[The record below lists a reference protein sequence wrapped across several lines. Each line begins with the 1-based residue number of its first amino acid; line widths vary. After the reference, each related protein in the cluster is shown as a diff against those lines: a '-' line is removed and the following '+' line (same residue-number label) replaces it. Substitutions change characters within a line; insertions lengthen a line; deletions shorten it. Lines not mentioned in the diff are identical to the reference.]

1 MFNLQGR
8 VAVITGASSGLG
20 MQMAHGLA
28 EQGADVVLLAR
39 REDRL
44 RKVAEDIEGQYGVKA
59 YPIPCDV
66 TQLASVQA
74 AVQAAL
80 NRFGKVDILINNAGI
95 GSVMP
100 AEKMDD
106 EVWEHNLSVDLTGV
120 FRTAREFG
128 KVMLEAGYGRIINI
142 SSMYGM
148 VGNSATPASAY
159 HAAKGG
165 VVNLTRALAAEW
177 ADRGVTVNCICPGY
191 FETELTADTLKTEEF
206 KAYMER
212 TVPLKR
218 YGNSGELNS
227 AACFLAA
234 DESSYVTG
242 AILPID
248 GGYTCV

>member
-20 MQMAHGLA
+20 TQMAHGLA
-28 EQGADVVLLAR
+28 AQGADVVLLAR
-39 REDRL
+39 REDKL
-44 RKVAEDIEGQYGVKA
+44 RKVAEDIESKYGVKA
-59 YPIPCDV
+59 HPIACDV

-74 AVQAAL
+74 AVQATL
-80 NRFGKVDILINNAGI
+80 DQFGKVDILINNAGI
-95 GSVMP
+95 GSVVP
-100 AEKMDD
+100 AEKMED
-106 EVWEHNLSVDLTGV
+106 EVWEHNLSIDLTGV

-148 VGNSATPASAY
+148 VGNSAAPASAY

-177 ADRGVTVNCICPGY
+177 ATRGVTVNCICPGY

-206 KAYMER
+206 TSYMER
-212 TVPLKR
+212 TVPLQR
-218 YGNSGELNS
+218 YGNTGELNS

-242 AILPID
+242 VILPID

>member
-20 MQMAHGLA
+20 TQMAHGLA
-28 EQGADVVLLAR
+28 EQGANLVLLAR
-39 REDRL
+39 REDKL
-44 RKVAEDIEGQYGVKA
+44 RKVAAELESKYGVIVHPVA
-59 YPIPCDV
+59 CDV
-66 TQLASVQA
+66 TQLDSVKA
-74 AVQAAL
+74 AVQATLAK
-80 NRFGKVDILINNAGI
+80 FGKVDILVNNAGV
-95 GSVMP
+95 GTMVP
-100 AEKMDD
+100 AEKMED
-106 EVWEHNLSVDLTGV
+106 EEWEYNLSIDLTGV

-128 KVMLEAGYGRIINI
+128 KVMLEAGYGRVINI

-148 VGNSATPASAY
+148 VGNSAAPASAY

-177 ADRGVTVNCICPGY
+177 ATRGVTVNCICPGY
-191 FETELTADTLKTEEF
+191 FATELTADTLKTEEF
-206 KAYMER
+206 TAYMER
-212 TVPLKR
+212 TVPLQR
-218 YGNSGELNS
+218 YGNVGELNS

-242 AILPID
+242 VILPID